1 MSIDLFYKKSSFFLS
16 FAKFAG
22 KHCWNLFCNEVAG
35 LRPATL
41 LKRRLQHRYFPVNI
55 AKLLRTP
62 ILKNICERLFLYFRI
77 VKKKIYF
84 EKWKNGKSKT
94 RKSRKSRRNYSE
106 YSIFSYSENRKP
118 GFKNLGKKFQ
128 KFSRFLNFR
137 PGLFSSY
144 DLVQQCRKDYFKLTM
159 SQSYSSYYRK
169 EILLLTM
176 SDKRNKWKRLL
187 SEFFLFCKPAITYE
201 RVLFYLHFF
210 SRFN

>member
-1 MSIDLFYKKSSFFLS
+1 MLKK
-16 FAKFAG
+16 
-22 KHCWNLFCNEVAG
+22 
-35 LRPATL
+35 
-41 LKRRLQHRYFPVNI
+41 RLQHRCFPLNI
-55 AKLLRTP
+55 AKFLGTP
-62 ILKNICERLFLYFRI
+62 ILKNCWRTAVSVLQNIE
-77 VKKKIYF
+77 KKNF

-210 SRFN
+210 NRFN